1 HCFVIEK
8 RKSLCHSLGRPS
20 RSDFVQLGFIKK
32 KTENSR
38 KKNLRNSPFYYLTE
52 QTMKLLFNIEL
63 CNKWGIRYPTAF
75 SLP

>member
-1 HCFVIEK
+1 MEMLCMTQGHQNVHRKEK
-8 RKSLCHSLGRPS
+8 
-20 RSDFVQLGFIKK
+20 F
-32 KTENSR
+32 
-38 KKNLRNSPFYYLTE
+38 RNSPFYYLTE